1 MKKIILALAAVAALA
16 ACSKSEVEYEAT
28 GEIGFVPVTENMT
41 KSMMTGTKFQ
51 TTEEFNLWAY
61 YKPVNAGSVDN
72 WLSDA
77 STAQEYINE
86 KTFNYRADLAKWGGK
101 ENPYF
106 WPKTGSLVFTGYYPT
121 TIKDNVS
128 HDLATNTM
136 TFTDVP
142 QSRVAKTGYTE
153 DIMYFNLTPSYASN
167 YVEAEFKHALS
178 WISVILVKSDDTPDA
193 ATITANKVQFTQVL
207 PTGDATVTGSADIV
221 WVADGTSATVDVLE
235 NNPAVLAKKNTKVV
249 AYQPLFIPQNMA
261 GNLVVEYEIK
271 SNDGSKF
278 TETKTIALSGMSGST
293 TSTDGEGNKT
303 ETTEALSKW
312 EPAKHYTYTI
322 TIGTTEILVEPSV
335 KNWTEVEVPVNVQ

>member
-41 KSMMTGTKFQ
+41 KSMMTE
-51 TTEEFNLWAY
+51 TTFLTSEEFNLWAY
-61 YKPVNAGSVDN
+61 YKPVNAGISVDN

-77 STAQEYINE
+77 STAQTYINE
-86 KTFNYRADLAKWGGK
+86 KTFSYRTDLAKWGGK

-121 TIKDNVS
+121 TIADKVS
-128 HDLATNTM
+128 HDLTTNTM

-142 QSRVAKTGYTE
+142 QSRVATSGYTE

-167 YVEAEFKHALS
+167 YVQAEFKHALS
-178 WISVILVKSDDTPDA
+178 WISVILVKSEDTPDA

-207 PTGDATVTGSADIV
+207 PTGDATVTGANDIF
-221 WVADGTSATVDVLE
+221 WVADGTAATVDVLE
-235 NNPAVLAKKNTKVV
+235 NPAVLAKKNTTVV
-249 AYQPLFIPQNMA
+249 AYQPLFIPQSMT

-271 SNDGSKF
+271 SNDESKF

-293 TSTDGEGNKT
+293 TSTDGEGNET
-303 ETTEALSKW
+303 ETTAALSKW